1 MLFEDGVIAIIWR
14 HPSVLCCHRSIETNA
29 INWDSWQIKGLKK
42 KKKAKKCCNIVE
54 NQTTSC
60 PLCMDLWLM
69 RSKSPKSRTKQNILV
84 KHSMLQ
90 YTLSS
95 RYLGSLGDL
104 LPLDIFGDFLPT
116 QSSLSSMSLESEQL
130 QLSIMAD
137 IRLLP
142 YISSEE
148 RK

>member
-1 MLFEDGVIAIIWR
+1 MGQRVAHKTGNI
-14 HPSVLCCHRSIETNA
+14 SIRVHTGQV
-29 INWDSWQIKGLKK
+29 SG
-42 KKKAKKCCNIVE
+42 
-54 NQTTSC
+54 
-60 PLCMDLWLM
+60 
-69 RSKSPKSRTKQNILV
+69 
-84 KHSMLQ
+84 
-90 YTLSS
+90 
-95 RYLGSLGDL
+95 YLGSLGDL

>member
-1 MLFEDGVIAIIWR
+1 MF
-14 HPSVLCCHRSIETNA
+14 H
-29 INWDSWQIKGLKK
+29 IKKG
-42 KKKAKKCCNIVE
+42 N
-54 NQTTSC
+54 
-60 PLCMDLWLM
+60 
-69 RSKSPKSRTKQNILV
+69 LV
-84 KHSMLQ
+84 KDGMLQ
-90 YTLSS
+90 YTGQVSA
-95 RYLGSLGDL
+95 YLGSLGDL

-148 RK
+148 RKQDGRKDGQF

>member
-1 MLFEDGVIAIIWR
+1 M
-14 HPSVLCCHRSIETNA
+14 
-29 INWDSWQIKGLKK
+29 DSCWVKEPNVKHTKK
-42 KKKAKKCCNIVE
+42 E
-54 NQTTSC
+54 
-60 PLCMDLWLM
+60 M
-69 RSKSPKSRTKQNILV
+69 LV
-84 KHSMLQ
+84 KDGMLQ
-90 YTLSS
+90 YTLVRSG
-95 RYLGSLGDL
+95 YLGSLGDL